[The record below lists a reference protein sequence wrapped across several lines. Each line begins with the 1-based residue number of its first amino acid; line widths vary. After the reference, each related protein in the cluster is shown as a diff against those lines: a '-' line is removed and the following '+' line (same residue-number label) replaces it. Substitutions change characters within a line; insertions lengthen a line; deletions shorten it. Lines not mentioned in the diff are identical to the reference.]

1 MCVFT
6 IVTVSDFGRALPGNG
21 GGTDHGWGGNHMI
34 MGGGVRGGR
43 VLGQFPA
50 KLDESSDD
58 RVSGYIVPTTPWE
71 SIWKPIAEWLGVE
84 AGQMDVVLPNAN
96 KFSNLLGQAD
106 VYN

>member
-1 MCVFT
+1 MACAAGE
-6 IVTVSDFGRALPGNG
+6 SWASSQPNC
-21 GGTDHGWGGNHMI
+21 
-34 MGGGVRGGR
+34 
-43 VLGQFPA
+43 
-50 KLDESSDD
+50 ESSDD